1 MQIPVVVLTNRRDL
15 YLPQALASLNSH
27 VSGFGEVVIVD
38 DSGDKG
44 WRDRLAS
51 DADTM
56 VTVADQPAG
65 YTRAMKTLWRVGA
78 DLGGP
83 VFMLEEDFTFRLPVN
98 LRDLAIVLTG
108 YPKLAQIALQR
119 APWYPVERRLGVLA
133 AQRRRVD
140 RERRIKGRRETT
152 WRQQPHHVE
161 HDAGFTGNP
170 SLISPRAFEVAWPD
184 CDWSETAMGDRLVEA
199 GFRFG
204 WYGREGD
211 APHVEHVGGERAEHS
226 AGY

>member
-1 MQIPVVVLTNRRDL
+1 LAIPVVVLTNRRER
-15 YLPQALASLNSH
+15 YLPAALDSLHRN
-27 VSGFGEVVIVD
+27 VTGLGEVVIVD
-38 DSGDKG
+38 DSGDQD
-44 WRDRLAS
+44 WRERLAG
-51 DADTM
+51 DADS
-56 VTVADQPAG
+56 VVAVADQPAG
-65 YTRAMKTLWRVGA
+65 YTRAMQTLWRVGA

-83 VFMLEEDFTFRLPVN
+83 VFMLEEDFTFRLPIN
-98 LRDLAIVLTG
+98 LRDLATVLTG
-108 YPKLAQIALQR
+108 YPKLAQVALQR
-119 APWYPVERRLGVLA
+119 APWYPVELRRGVLA

-140 RERRIKGRRETT
+140 RERRIKGQPPTT

-170 SLISPRAFEVAWPD
+170 SLISPRAFETEWPD